1 MSSIICATRAGE
13 GSRAV
18 QWEAIRQAKEEG
30 HHLVFLYVIETKQ
43 LDPIDEPMRPFVKA
57 ELYWLAK
64 TMLRIAERRA
74 LSAGVNAELAIREGN
89 IREEIHRIVV
99 SSDADCLLLGAP
111 RHRNINE
118 FGREE
123 IEVFARSIEE
133 SNNIQVKII
142 RPAVISPTEESDLPR
157 STK

>member
-18 QWEAIRQAKEEG
+18 QLAAIQQAKQKG
-30 HHLVFLYVIETKQ
+30 QHLVFLYVIESERLEKA
-43 LDPIDEPMRPFVKA
+43 DESMRPFVRA

-74 LSAGVNAELAIREGN
+74 LSADLNAELVIREGD
-89 IREEIHRIVV
+89 IRNEIHQLVI
-99 SSDADCLLLGAP
+99 SSDATCLLLGAP
-111 RHRNINE
+111 RHRNINK
-118 FGREE
+118 FGMEE

-133 SNNIQVKII
+133 SDAIQVIII
-142 RPAVISPTEESDLPR
+142 RPATISVVEEINSPR
-157 STK
+157 TTK